1 VSHKTRS
8 TRWSDFGEAPPGENL
23 RHTTS
28 LTMAET
34 RNGAAVRPGRPATQ
48 PEEENI
54 FLFIP
59 NLIGAS
65 PPSPKDY
72 SADWTQATLASFSP

>member
-1 VSHKTRS
+1 
-8 TRWSDFGEAPPGENL
+8 
-23 RHTTS
+23 
-28 LTMAET
+28 MAET